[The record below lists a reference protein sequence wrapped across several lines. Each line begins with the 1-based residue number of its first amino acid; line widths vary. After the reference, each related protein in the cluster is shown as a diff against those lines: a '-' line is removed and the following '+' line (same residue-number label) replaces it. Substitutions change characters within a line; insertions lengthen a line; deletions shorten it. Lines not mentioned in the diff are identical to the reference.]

1 MSHDRPLG
9 SVMKY
14 VDFPEAEKDF
24 SLDIFHFWFHLR
36 LPTTLIVINN
46 YNLVKNKFLYVN
58 FVI

>member
-1 MSHDRPLG
+1 
-9 SVMKY
+9 MKY